1 MKKAD
6 QDYFL
11 KEELDNSGEFNVFQ
25 KLIVKYKKLGLLMFA
40 TFCIVAT
47 GFAQRTADIGIWG
60 GTSMYFGD
68 LNETAPLQSYV
79 PTFGAYY
86 RYNFDARVSIR
97 AMLLAGKVSES
108 GVIEG
113 VPWSF
118 DKNVQ
123 DFSVQ
128 AEINYLKYI
137 LGNKKTPFTSYITA
151 GLGVTYVPY
160 TIDPAEY
167 GRFNTAH
174 NKGGPDRTEVL
185 EGAEIA
191 ASIPFGFGF
200 KYSLSRRL
208 GIGIEYQM
216 RKLMTDKLDD
226 LDDPLAYIND
236 NGNEVL
242 YTGDYH
248 NNDWIGYLGVHVT
261 YKIYIG
267 KNVCPVYEN
276 IAR

>member
-11 KEELDNSGEFNVFQ
+11 KEGLDNSGEFNVFQ
-25 KLIVKYKKLGLLMFA
+25 SLIIKHKKLVLLMFA
-40 TFCIVAT
+40 TFCIATT

-68 LNETAPLQSYV
+68 LVETAPLQSYV
-79 PTFGAYY
+79 PAFGAYY
-86 RYNFDARVSIR
+86 RYNFDARLGLR

-113 VPWSF
+113 EPWSF
-118 DKNVQ
+118 DKGVQ
-123 DFSVQ
+123 DFSIQ

-137 LGNKKTPFTSYITA
+137 LGNKNTPFTSYITA

-167 GRFNTAH
+167 ARFNPAH
-174 NKGGPDRTEVL
+174 NKGGEDGTDVL

-216 RKLMTDKLDD
+216 RKLLTDKLDD
-226 LDDPLAYIND
+226 LDDPLAYITP
-236 NGNEVL
+236 GGSQVL
-242 YTGDYH
+242 YTGKYH

-267 KNVCPVYEN
+267 KSVCPVYEN